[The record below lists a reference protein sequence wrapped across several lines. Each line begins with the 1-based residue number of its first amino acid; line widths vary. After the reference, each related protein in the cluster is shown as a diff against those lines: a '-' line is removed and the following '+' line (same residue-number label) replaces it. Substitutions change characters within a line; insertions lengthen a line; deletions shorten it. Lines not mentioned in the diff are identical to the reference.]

1 MAQIIQI
8 GKRRWLAGMSWLAY
22 EDSPSTADLKADAA
36 RKSAG
41 WVAVRNA
48 QDYKQAGFCAALQGE
63 TTRNL
68 FSLAAKLAES
78 KAQPWLGI
86 YRLSADDEEGLWW
99 YVAVRDNHAIL
110 PDGDVVGTEDDIR
123 AAQERH
129 SGFLDWNHFEG
140 NLDDLAAMLEEIT
153 EKSSPVKSLQGGS
166 LAPKIAAGVLAGVGA
181 ITGGGW
187 WWYQH
192 RTDEQER
199 AAAMARL
206 RAQLQHP
213 LQPAAP
219 APVAAPTP
227 TYPSPSDWLQG
238 CAAAVLDQPLARS
251 GWALEQAS
259 CTTGQA
265 VLKWRRGDG
274 ATVNARPD
282 GVVSEG
288 GEVTT
293 QVVPLPA
300 MAAADTADMVDRQQA
315 ELRLRGWVQSAG
327 FSLKAL
333 GAAIPSTAGQV
344 TAARDGPPPAPAFT
358 ERTFDLDLS
367 VSPFN
372 LDFGP
377 LPGLR
382 LTRLEST
389 DTGWTVHGVLY
400 GK

>member
-1 MAQIIQI
+1 MARIIQI

-22 EDSPSTADLKADAA
+22 EDSPSTAELKADAA

-48 QDYKQAGFCAALQGE
+48 QDYKQAGFCAALEGE

-68 FSLAAKLAES
+68 YSLAAKLAES
-78 KAQPWLGI
+78 KTQPWLGV
-86 YRLSADDEEGLWW
+86 YRLSEEGEEGLWW
-99 YVAVRDNHAIL
+99 YIAVRDNHAIL
-110 PDGDVVGTEDDIR
+110 PDGDVVGSEDDIR

-140 NLDDLAAMLEEIT
+140 KLEDLAAMLEEIT
-153 EKSSPVKSLQGGS
+153 EKSSPVKSLQGNS
-166 LAPKIAAGVLAGVGA
+166 LARKIAAGVLVGVGA
-181 ITGGGW
+181 AGGGGW

-192 RTDEQER
+192 RAEEQER
-199 AAAMARL
+199 LAAMARL
-206 RAQLQHP
+206 RAQLQSPH
-213 LQPAAP
+213 QPTVP
-219 APVAAPTP
+219 APVVAAAP

-238 CAAAVLDQPLARS
+238 CGYAVLDQPLSQS

-259 CTTGQA
+259 CKPGQA
-265 VLKWRRGDG
+265 VLRWRRGDG
-274 ATVNARPD
+274 ATVEARPE
-282 GVVSEG
+282 GVVSDG
-288 GEVTT
+288 GEVVTE
-293 QVVPLPA
+293 VILLPA
-300 MAAADTADMVDRQQA
+300 PAAADLGDMVDRQQA
-315 ELRLRGWVQSAG
+315 EMLLRGWVQSAG

-333 GAAIPSTAGQV
+333 GAATPSPAGQ
-344 TAARDGPPPAPAFT
+344 TAATRDGAPAAPAFT

-372 LDFGP
+372 LNFGS

-382 LTRLEST
+382 LTSLEST
-389 DTGWTVHGVLY
+389 ATGWAVHGVLY